1 MIDVPETHR
10 HKPERG
16 RLTAIGR
23 STDDG
28 DHTTLLVVHEING
41 SWTLHGLGAPGV
53 TLSKKDTVALC
64 ESILGRAR

>member
-1 MIDVPETHR
+1 MIDVPETHH

-28 DHTTLLVVHEING
+28 NHTTLLIVHEMDG
-41 SWTLHGLGAPGV
+41 SWTFHGLDAPGV
-53 TLSKKDTVALC
+53 KVSKADAVALC